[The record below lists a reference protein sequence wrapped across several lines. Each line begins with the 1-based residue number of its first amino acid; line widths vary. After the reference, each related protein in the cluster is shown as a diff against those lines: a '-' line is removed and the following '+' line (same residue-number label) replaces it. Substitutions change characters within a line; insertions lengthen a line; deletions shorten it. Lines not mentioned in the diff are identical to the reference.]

1 MTIWDFIYNQLS
13 LDNRLILIV
22 VTETK
27 GSSPGRVG
35 FKIAVSESGEFLG
48 SIGGGIMEHNM
59 VELARKKLRENSNE
73 IFVKRQI
80 HNPESEHDKSGMIC
94 SGEQTQVFIPLS
106 KSDLKTFSSLYNSI
120 NEGRKGSLIIN
131 GKGASFLSDHHLEKS
146 IVSRFENEENWEYA
160 EQTGLTDTVYI
171 FGAGHISLPLSQ
183 ILRMLGFRVIVF
195 DDRRDLSTYNANTFA
210 HHKEVINYRFV
221 SDLVPEGKDS
231 YVAIMTFGHLSDD
244 IVLRQM
250 LRKKLKYLGMIGSKS
265 KVQELFDRLR
275 KEGFSEESLSFVN
288 TPIGIPIG
296 SQTPEEIAVSIAA
309 RIIQTRNSWSRF
321 LSLRFCLSVSPFSYF
336 FIFAQ
341 W

>member
-1 MTIWDFIYNQLS
+1 MTIWDFIYNHLTT
-13 LDNRLILIV
+13 DNRLILIV
-22 VTETK
+22 VTDTK

-35 FKIAVSESGEFLG
+35 FKIAVSGNGEFFG

-59 VELARKKLRENSNE
+59 VELARKKLMEDSTG

-94 SGEQTQVFIPLS
+94 SGEQTQVFVPLS
-106 KSDLKTFSSLYNSI
+106 KSDLKTFASLYNCI
-120 NEGRKGSLIIN
+120 NEGRKGSLILN
-131 GKGASFLSDHHLEKS
+131 RRGASFLDGHLLEKS
-146 IVSRFENEENWEYA
+146 IVSKFENENSWEYA

-183 ILRMLGFRVIVF
+183 ILRMLGFRIVVF

-210 HHKEVINYRFV
+210 HHKEVVNYRSV
-221 SDLVPEGKDS
+221 SDLVPEGRNS

-244 IVLRQM
+244 TVLRQM
-250 LRKKLKYLGMIGSKS
+250 LNKKLKYLGMIGSKS

-275 KEGFSEESLSFVN
+275 NEGFSEESLSFVN
-288 TPIGIPIG
+288 TPIGIPVG

-309 RIIQTRNSWSRF
+309 RIIQTRNS
-321 LSLRFCLSVSPFSYF
+321 
-336 FIFAQ
+336 
-341 W
+341 